1 MSSVVYYR
9 FLHQK
14 VRLVIHFDGTS
25 ILVFDLKREI
35 IIANQLGLG
44 VDFNLKLYHLENP
57 SLEYELDTDIIPRS
71 TYVLV
76 KRSPSHT
83 RGGRFNNALRYVS
96 GKPRIKR
103 VPMALAATT
112 APTVGTVADE
122 NMSEEDRIKMMFEN
136 QLNAWASAQDE
147 LAQHKVIHYSHAA
160 PGAAAAGGARK
171 DDIPPP
177 GYICYRCG
185 KKDHW
190 MKNCPLI
197 ADPNFENKKILRTTG
212 IPKSLLRT
220 INKDDFNE
228 DNLTKNENGELFD
241 KDGNAILVTEDGDY
255 AIAVADSKTW
265 KTYQEKQQN
274 AAAKQKREFDNKIIA
289 CVQQDHK
296 LQFLDPL
303 KPEPTLLRT
312 PIVTTP
318 CCPTPDKVNKLKNIY
333 YHQPDLEQ
341 TLIENDFTC
350 PNCGA
355 EDIFI
360 DLLVPAPQLESD
372 LAQYVAE
379 KQKELDIADPA
390 SRKRERED
398 SADADDPDS
407 KRAKGDDYP
416 MNNMPFMPFPMF
428 MPPPPPQYK

>member
-1 MSSVVYYR
+1 M
-9 FLHQK
+9 
-14 VRLVIHFDGTS
+14 IHFDGTL

-35 IIANQLGLG
+35 ILANQLGLG
-44 VDFNLKLYHLENP
+44 VDFNLKLYHAENP

-83 RGGRFNNALRYVS
+83 RGGRYNNALRYVS

-103 VPMALAATT
+103 AAMGQASSHVATT
-112 APTVGTVADE
+112 GTVADE

-136 QLNAWASAQDE
+136 QLNAWANAQDE

-160 PGAAAAGGARK
+160 AGAGANTAARK

-197 ADPNFENKKILRTTG
+197 SDPNFDNKKILRTTG

-274 AAAKQKREFDNKIIA
+274 AAAKQKREFDNKIIG
-289 CVQQDHK
+289 CVQRDNR
-296 LQFLDPL
+296 LQYLDPL
-303 KPEPTLLRT
+303 KLEPTLLRS

-318 CCPTPDKVNKLKNIY
+318 CCPTLDKVNKLKNIY

-355 EDIFI
+355 EDVFI
-360 DLLVPAPQLESD
+360 DSLVPAPDLESE
-372 LAQYVAE
+372 LHHYMEE

-390 SRKRERED
+390 SRKRERD
-398 SADADDPDS
+398 DDNNDPDDADS
-407 KRAKGDDYP
+407 KRAKGDDYA